1 MKLKELLLP
10 FTLLVV
16 VSSGGEAE
24 ALTPDE
30 RQKMDQL
37 AMMLCAHPAAAA
49 IEPGSIDMAR
59 MSVMMHSHNADEKA
73 KTMAL
78 FAAMKRQGCG

>member
-10 FTLLVV
+10 FALLVFV
-16 VSSGGEAE
+16 GAGLEAE

-30 RQKMDQL
+30 RQKIDQI
-37 AMMLCAHPAAAA
+37 ATMICAHPAAAG
-49 IEPGSIDMAR
+49 IERDSIDMAR
-59 MSVMMHSHNADEKA
+59 ASVMMHAHNAEDRER
-73 KTMAL
+73 TMAL

>member
-37 AMMLCAHPAAAA
+37 AMMFCAYPAASE

-59 MSVMMHSHNADEKA
+59 ISVMMHSHNADEKE
-73 KTMAL
+73 KNMAL
-78 FAAMKRQGCG
+78 FAAMKRQGCD

>member
-10 FTLLVV
+10 FALLVV
-16 VSSGGEAE
+16 VSSGSEAE

-30 RQKMDQL
+30 MQKMDQL

-49 IEPGSIDMAR
+49 IAFFLNLSM
-59 MSVMMHSHNADEKA
+59 
-73 KTMAL
+73 
-78 FAAMKRQGCG
+78 F